1 MLLPNPHV
9 QKRVS
14 AGSQTFQGEGVGCSK
29 ELWKLCKQ
37 KAFVAHVPND
47 LLVDSWVMAEDLAKT
62 YVADVMSTSCQTL
75 SACPNPKMQK

>member
-1 MLLPNPHV
+1 MFQRVVEIV
-9 QKRVS
+9 QAKSICR
-14 AGSQTFQGEGVGCSK
+14 T
-29 ELWKLCKQ
+29 
-37 KAFVAHVPND
+37 PND